1 MNVGSISSGVSGKT
15 ILIRWTKA
23 DMMHFP
29 GKEKQ
34 MATLAEKKIESST
47 FQHFNLNILFYIL
60 YCEL

>member
-47 FQHFNLNILFYIL
+47 F
-60 YCEL
+60 